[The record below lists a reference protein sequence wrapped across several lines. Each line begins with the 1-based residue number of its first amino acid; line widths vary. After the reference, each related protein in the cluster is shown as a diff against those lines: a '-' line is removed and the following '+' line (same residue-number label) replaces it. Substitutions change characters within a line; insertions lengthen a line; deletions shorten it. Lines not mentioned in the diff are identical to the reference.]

1 MRANHQLQSRL
12 KSEFERINYEDYRYE
27 VKRGE
32 DLSGNVLTNEEAGR
46 LLLAFD
52 LGEPWS
58 CHQIYKV
65 FDDKHADIFGRPLA
79 TAWRIILLTK
89 LMSAV
94 QRSLPHLA
102 DEPFANYTL
111 TRFFILHALSRL
123 MAKDQ
128 WAVEIIKNPR
138 ETLQNPDLFAKFLTA
153 AEQLA
158 TRLVIDLKYEAERQ
172 EAFDYKVALK
182 SPVQVERLASALQQS
197 YDRDVA
203 RGREKL
209 IRQLV
214 EEAI

>member
-1 MRANHQLQSRL
+1 
-12 KSEFERINYEDYRYE
+12 
-27 VKRGE
+27 
-32 DLSGNVLTNEEAGR
+32 
-46 LLLAFD
+46 
-52 LGEPWS
+52 
-58 CHQIYKV
+58 
-65 FDDKHADIFGRPLA
+65 
-79 TAWRIILLTK
+79 
-89 LMSAV
+89 
-94 QRSLPHLA
+94 
-102 DEPFANYTL
+102 
-111 TRFFILHALSRL
+111 